1 MSEFDDDFEFPELVD
16 SGGIKWEAAR
26 QRIDVPEWKCS
37 VWVQE
42 LTAAEMDEY
51 RAPMFEIDGSDYEL
65 NMSNNT
71 SRLVVFA
78 ARQASGA
85 RIWPDTGRGIAVVNS
100 LGSAGCERIADLARK
115 LSHMTKDSKKALEGK
130 SGAARTSS
138 ASSTSRP
145 ISSSP
150 PAAHS

>member
-1 MSEFDDDFEFPELVD
+1 MSESNEEFQFPELVD
-16 SGGIKWEAAR
+16 SGGIQWSAAR
-26 QRIDVPEWKCS
+26 ERIDVPEWKCS

-71 SRLVVFA
+71 TRLVVMT
-78 ARQASGA
+78 ARQKSGA
-85 RIWPDTGRGIAVVNS
+85 RIWPDTARGIAVVNS
-100 LGSAGCERIADLARK
+100 LGSAGCERIADVARR
-115 LSHMTKDSKKALEGK
+115 LSHMTKESKKALEGK

-138 ASSTSRP
+138 VNSTSRP
-145 ISSSP
+145 TSSSP
-150 PAAHS
+150 ADALS